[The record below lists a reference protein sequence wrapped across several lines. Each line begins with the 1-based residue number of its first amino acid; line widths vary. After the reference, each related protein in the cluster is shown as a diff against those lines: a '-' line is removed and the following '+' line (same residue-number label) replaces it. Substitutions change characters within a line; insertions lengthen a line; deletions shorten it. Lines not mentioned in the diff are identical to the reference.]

1 MSLRVAKILL
11 VAGSWLGAGFLPPA
25 GACIAQELEPA
36 EKTPVVTAPKKFLPA
51 AGELFLLEVGPWA
64 FNRYV
69 TNEDFAHISF
79 DTIKANFKA
88 GFGYDSDT
96 FNINQYAHPY
106 HGSLFFAAARS
117 NGYNY
122 WESGAFTLAGSL
134 LWECCMENTRP
145 SFNDLVN
152 TTLGGMTRGEISH
165 RVATII
171 RDNTASGSSR
181 LWRELGGAFFDPV
194 GALSRLLRGELTR
207 TFPNPDDRFPT
218 RFAVTGDLGYRRLSG
233 GGPHANQG
241 IVTFSGYYGDPF
253 AGELLH
259 PFDSFW
265 VGIDLNQKGGA
276 LVSRIEE
283 RGILRGWELS
293 DPESP
298 VRHVAGFAQ
307 EYEYFNNAAH
317 VFGAEIFSAG
327 VLSQYRLGEGMSA
340 LTDVGVLAVPLAGI
354 QTIDFAN
361 PATGR
366 NYDYGSGGGAR
377 AAARL
382 LAQGREI
389 FTAGYG
395 VVWTRTVNGLSRNNT
410 LEYVRGSLRIPV
422 FGAVGVG
429 GAYAWYSRKTT
440 YPGFFEARRAQS
452 EWRLFLDWA
461 IGRRFGQTP

>member
-1 MSLRVAKILL
+1 MT
-11 VAGSWLGAGFLPPA
+11 GASA
-25 GACIAQELEPA
+25 AQEEPQEA
-36 EKTPVVTAPKKFLPA
+36 PPETPVVTAPKRFLPA
-51 AGELFLLEVGPWA
+51 AGELILLEIAPWA
-64 FNRYV
+64 CDRYV
-69 TNEDFAHISF
+69 SKEDIARNSYR
-79 DTIKANFKA
+79 TVKANFKA

-96 FNINQYAHPY
+96 FNVNQSSHPY

-117 NGYNY
+117 NGYNF

-145 SFNDLVN
+145 SLNDLVN

-171 RDNTASGSSR
+171 RDNSATGSSR
-181 LWRELGGAFFDPV
+181 LFRELGGAFFDPV
-194 GALSRLLRGELTR
+194 GALSRLFRGELTR
-207 TFPNPDDRFPT
+207 SFANPDDRYPT
-218 RFAVTGDLGYRRLSG
+218 LFAVTGDLGYRRLSG
-233 GGPHANQG
+233 NAPNADQG

-253 AGELLH
+253 AGEITH

-293 DPESP
+293 DPEDP
-298 VRHVAGFAQ
+298 ARHVAGFAQ

-317 VFGAEIFSAG
+317 VFGAEVLSAG
-327 VLSQYRLGEGMSA
+327 VLSRYRLFEGIHAM
-340 LTDVGVLAVPLAGI
+340 TDLGVLAVPLAGV
-354 QTIDFAN
+354 QTTDFAN
-361 PATGR
+361 PGTGR
-366 NYDYGSGGGAR
+366 NYDNGSGGGAR
-377 AAARL
+377 VAGRI

-389 FTAGYG
+389 LTAGYG

-410 LEYVRGSLRIPV
+410 LQYARAALRVPV

-429 GAYAWYSRKTT
+429 AAYAWYSRKTT
-440 YPGFFEARRAQS
+440 YPEFFEPRRAQS
-452 EWRLFLDWA
+452 EWRFFLDWVIA
-461 IGRRFGQTP
+461 KRFGQTP